1 MMSPN
6 YGKVIALLACFVC
19 SAASAETI
27 HLKNGQVVEG
37 TVESKDQQDTVIKVP
52 YGTMKV
58 SNSDIVSSSRVQE
71 SEPVASPAASI
82 PPRPTP
88 SVAKPLASS
97 SSNQAVLFTP
107 SENIT
112 EEEIEKRAILYFWE
126 QAEPQS
132 GLIRDRSRNGSPSST
147 ATCCFGLVALCIGVE
162 RGWLQKD
169 AVESRIRALLA
180 TLKDRAKTQHGFY
193 YHFLDEHS
201 AQRTW
206 SSEIS
211 SIDNALLMAGLLFV
225 AEYFP
230 DSVLATKA
238 RMIVDRADWQWFL
251 NGQNTLCMD
260 WKPESGFSHARWDT
274 YAEHMILYILAMGS
288 NHHSIPQRCWKAS
301 TRKVKIYAH
310 FSYVHNPQGSLFV
323 YLFSQA
329 WIDFRNRR
337 DGNISYWAN
346 TVAAIKANRQFCQD
360 QKKIFKTY
368 ENSVWGLS
376 ETDGPNGYKHYGA
389 VAGGHDGTIAPY
401 ALISSLPFVPDLAR
415 AGIQALSKKYA
426 DKIWKQSVYISKL
439 SYILAAVTKQVN
451 PEKALLAG
459 LVCDIGAIP
468 FLSFAANLPKD
479 YCAESDI
486 ELILPYVKGPIG
498 YKVLNDWGFSEE
510 FLKIPL
516 DSENWYQNSSDE
528 LNLTDIVVLS
538 RFHSRIGQP
547 NKPRLPTL
555 ASIPATN
562 KFKKSPLS
570 PDLSLYVLHKA
581 KQQVNDVMKAFTS

>member
-1 MMSPN
+1 
-6 YGKVIALLACFVC
+6 LA
-19 SAASAETI
+19 
-27 HLKNGQVVEG
+27 N
-37 TVESKDQQDTVIKVP
+37 
-52 YGTMKV
+52 
-58 SNSDIVSSSRVQE
+58 
-71 SEPVASPAASI
+71 
-82 PPRPTP
+82 
-88 SVAKPLASS
+88 
-97 SSNQAVLFTP
+97 
-107 SENIT
+107 
-112 EEEIEKRAILYFWE
+112 
-126 QAEPQS
+126 
-132 GLIRDRSRNGSPSST
+132 SST
-147 ATCCFGLVALCIGVE
+147 ADTTPARAPGGNLGKAATTAATPRSG
-162 RGWLQKD
+162 RG
-169 AVESRIRALLA
+169 SRSR
-180 TLKDRAKTQHGFY
+180 
-193 YHFLDEHS
+193 
-201 AQRTW
+201 RTK
-206 SSEIS
+206 
-211 SIDNALLMAGLLFV
+211 LGLLSCRQP
-225 AEYFP
+225 AQGL
-230 DSVLATKA
+230 D
-238 RMIVDRADWQWFL
+238 DD
-251 NGQNTLCMD
+251 
-260 WKPESGFSHARWDT
+260 PEG
-274 YAEHMILYILAMGS
+274 
-288 NHHSIPQRCWKAS
+288 
-301 TRKVKIYAH
+301 
-310 FSYVHNPQGSLFV
+310 
-323 YLFSQA
+323 
-329 WIDFRNRR
+329 
-337 DGNISYWAN
+337 
-346 TVAAIKANRQFCQD
+346 
-360 QKKIFKTY
+360 
-368 ENSVWGLS
+368 
-376 ETDGPNGYKHYGA
+376 